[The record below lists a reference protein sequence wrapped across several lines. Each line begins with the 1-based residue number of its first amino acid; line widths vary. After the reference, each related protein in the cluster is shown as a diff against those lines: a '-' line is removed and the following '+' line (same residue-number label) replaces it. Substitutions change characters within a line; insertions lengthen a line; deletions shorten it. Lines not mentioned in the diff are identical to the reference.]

1 MSVLTRSRG
10 LLRPTSVRPQPLA
23 ASAKGY
29 VPVLDG
35 LRAVSIS
42 MVLLCHL
49 VPHDSVSGYS
59 RFLASV
65 CGSTGVSIFF
75 VISGYLITTLLIK
88 EEERTGRIHLRD
100 FYVRRIL
107 RIFPAFYLF
116 LAVVVLLDVAGLVE
130 HAPFHNYAACLLYVR
145 NFFGRGYETSHLWS
159 LSIEEQFYILWPSL
173 LILVAARRRLTL
185 VAAIIGAVC
194 LWRSFLVV
202 SGRVS
207 SSALQDAALYMRTD
221 LRIDTILA
229 GCALALLSKTI
240 WFLRMNALILSRPWV
255 FWIAC
260 PSLVGWLLLARH
272 IPYSAGVEG
281 TVSALLIV
289 VLLNWFLHN
298 DGSWHARIL
307 QTPPALFLGKLSYS
321 LYLWQQLFLGP
332 RSARLSAVREFP
344 VNLSL
349 TLLVAIA
356 SYFLVEK
363 QFLAIKDR
371 FFAAKMESFKV
382 S

>member
-1 MSVLTRSRG
+1 
-10 LLRPTSVRPQPLA
+10 
-23 ASAKGY
+23 
-29 VPVLDG
+29 VLDG
-35 LRAVSIS
+35 LRAASIS
-42 MVLLCHL
+42 LVLLCHL
-49 VPHDSVSGYS
+49 MPHESVSGYF

-75 VISGYLITTLLIK
+75 VISGYLITTLLIQ
-88 EEERTGRIHLRD
+88 EEERTGRIDLRD

-116 LAVVVLLDVAGLVE
+116 LTVVLLLDLAGMVD
-130 HAPFHNYAACLLYVR
+130 HAPAHNYLACVLYIR

-173 LILVAARRRLTL
+173 LVLVAARRRLPL
-185 VAAIIGAVC
+185 AAAIIASVC
-194 LWRSFLVV
+194 VWRSFLVL

-207 SSALQDAALYMRTD
+207 SSALTDAALYMRTD

-229 GCALALLSKTI
+229 GCALALVSRTSG
-240 WFLRMNALILSRPWV
+240 FRRVNAAILSRRWV
-255 FWIAC
+255 FWLAC
-260 PSLVGWLLLARH
+260 PSLAAWVLFARH

-281 TVSALLIV
+281 TVSSLLLV

-298 DGSWHARIL
+298 DHSWLGRVL
-307 QTPPALFLGKLSYS
+307 QTPPALVLGKLSYS

-332 RSARLSAVREFP
+332 KTA
-344 VNLSL
+344 NLSGIRQFPLNLCL
-349 TLLVAIA
+349 TVLVAVA

-363 QFLAIKDR
+363 RFLAIKDR
-371 FFAAKMESFKV
+371 YFKAQMRPCRN
-382 S
+382 